1 MPLSKNTQQETDL
14 FRAKQQIIAFAT
26 LLKYNNSQIESI
38 QTLLSSTENI
48 NEVIKN
54 TKELLTLHPEEQQ
67 RFLKDFQRFYQPGP
81 KRRLTLQLFGESRTI
96 QDLLIDAI
104 NRPGSATDLALQ
116 AMQEESH
123 KQKPLQPWRTTAS
136 PQPVIEHASLRTL
149 TIRTQQLA
157 LPQEYETLDRSYRGE
172 HAQAPNE
179 PRSISP

>member
-14 FRAKQQIIAFAT
+14 FRAKQQIIAFAA
-26 LLKYNNSQIESI
+26 LLKYNNSQIKSI
-38 QTLLSSTENI
+38 QTLLSGTKNI
-48 NEVIKN
+48 NEMIKN
-54 TKELLTLHPEEQQ
+54 TKELLTINPEEQQ

-123 KQKPLQPWRTTAS
+123 KQKPLQP
-136 PQPVIEHASLRTL
+136 
-149 TIRTQQLA
+149 
-157 LPQEYETLDRSYRGE
+157 
-172 HAQAPNE
+172 
-179 PRSISP
+179 